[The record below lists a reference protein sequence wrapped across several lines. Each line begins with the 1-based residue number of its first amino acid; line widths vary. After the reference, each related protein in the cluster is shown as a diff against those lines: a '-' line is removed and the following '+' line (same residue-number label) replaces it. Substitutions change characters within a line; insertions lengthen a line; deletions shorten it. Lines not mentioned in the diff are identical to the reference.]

1 MRSRIRAKSLNAWSG
16 WPHKLWLSFLR
27 VDPAFA
33 RGFLFYLRS
42 PEPGPV
48 GVRVDPLGDRLG
60 RRVFPDAFLALLGAV
75 EPVVPDM
82 PPVVFI
88 DEPVVV
94 PLIPVVELPLVVC
107 ASANVLV
114 SANAVASAIVVNFM
128 SCPSVVLTSN
138 NRTGSSI
145 VP

>member
-1 MRSRIRAKSLNAWSG
+1 
-16 WPHKLWLSFLR
+16 
-27 VDPAFA
+27 
-33 RGFLFYLRS
+33 
-42 PEPGPV
+42 V

-60 RRVFPDAFLALLGAV
+60 RRVFPDGFLALLGAV

-114 SANAVASAIVVNFM
+114 SANAVASASVVNFM
-128 SCPSVVLTSN
+128 SCPSVVFTSN

>member
-1 MRSRIRAKSLNAWSG
+1 
-16 WPHKLWLSFLR
+16 
-27 VDPAFA
+27 
-33 RGFLFYLRS
+33 
-42 PEPGPV
+42 V

-82 PPVVFI
+82 PPVMFI

>member
-1 MRSRIRAKSLNAWSG
+1 
-16 WPHKLWLSFLR
+16 
-27 VDPAFA
+27 
-33 RGFLFYLRS
+33 
-42 PEPGPV
+42 V

-60 RRVFPDAFLALLGAV
+60 RRVFPDGFLALLGVVVV

-138 NRTGSSI
+138 NRTCTSI